1 MLETL
6 KNAWK
11 MADLRAKLLYTGMIL
26 LLFRIGAAIPVPFLK
41 PDILKTYISG
51 DNNWL
56 GYIDLLSGGAFSN
69 STLFALGISPYITA
83 SIVIQLLAVAIPAL
97 EQLAKEGEE
106 GRKIL
111 NKYTRYCTV
120 ALGLLQS
127 VAYYFLMR
135 NYGALTYTEG
145 PAMYFSAVVI
155 ITSFLAGSMLVMWMG
170 EQIDNKGIGNG
181 ISMILFAGIVSRIPH
196 MIMSLVTGVKNWA
209 ANLDMTNWTEQQ
221 INSTIVMNPGIV
233 ALLVVGML
241 LLIIFIVFITNSE
254 RKVPVQ
260 YAKRV
265 VGRKMY
271 GGQST
276 HIPIKVNLSGVL
288 PIIFAQSIAMIPATI
303 GMFVPSSQQEGSAWH
318 TFLSVFNSTSA
329 LYAVIYFLLI
339 IMFSYFYATIQFNPV
354 EVANNL
360 KKNGGF
366 IPGFRPGKPT
376 ADFIKKVL
384 NKVTLFGAIYL
395 GVVAILPL
403 LIGKIVNQ
411 SSLSIGGTSVIIVV
425 GVALETV
432 QALESQMLMRQYK
445 GFLE

>member
-170 EQIDNKGIGNG
+170 EQIDNKGVGNG
-181 ISMILFAGIVSRIPH
+181 ISMILFAGIVSRASSMVNTVITELYLAING
-196 MIMSLVTGVKNWA
+196 IMKYWFIVPFTLVLFLA
-209 ANLDMTNWTEQQ
+209 A
-221 INSTIVMNPGIV
+221 
-233 ALLVVGML
+233 
-241 LLIIFIVFITNSE
+241 IVFIVIMTNAE
-254 RKVPVQ
+254 RRIPVQ
-260 YAKRV
+260 YAQRV

-276 HIPIKVNLSGVL
+276 HIPIKVNMSGVL
-288 PIIFAQSIAMIPATI
+288 PVIFASSILSIPSTI
-303 GMFVPSSQQEGSAWH
+303 AGFMNVDPDGIMGKI
-318 TFLSVFNSTSA
+318 LSVIRYDHWV
-329 LYAVIYFLLI
+329 YAVLYFFLI
-339 IMFSYFYATIQFNPV
+339 MAFNYFYISIQYNPM
-354 EVANNL
+354 EIANNL
-360 KKNGGF
+360 RKNNGT
-366 IPGFRPGKPT
+366 IPGIRPGKPT
-376 ADFIKKVL
+376 AEFIARVVS
-384 NKVTLFGAIYL
+384 KVTVVGGIFLAII
-395 GVVAILPL
+395 AIGPIL
-403 LIGKIVNQ
+403 LSQLMGINI
-411 SSLSIGGTSVIIVV
+411 SLGGTSIIIVV
-425 GVALETV
+425 GVALDTV
-432 QALESQMLMRQYK
+432 RQLESQMMMRHYK

>member
-51 DNNWL
+51 GNNWL

-181 ISMILFAGIVSRIPH
+181 ISMILFAGIVSRASSMVNTVITELYLAING
-196 MIMSLVTGVKNWA
+196 IMKYWFIVPFTLVLFLA
-209 ANLDMTNWTEQQ
+209 A
-221 INSTIVMNPGIV
+221 
-233 ALLVVGML
+233 
-241 LLIIFIVFITNSE
+241 IVFIVIMTNAE
-254 RKVPVQ
+254 RRIPVQ
-260 YAKRV
+260 YAQRV

-276 HIPIKVNLSGVL
+276 HIPIKVNMSGVL
-288 PIIFAQSIAMIPATI
+288 PVIFASSILSIPSTI
-303 GMFVPSSQQEGSAWH
+303 AGFMNVDPDGIMGKI
-318 TFLSVFNSTSA
+318 LSVIRYDHWV
-329 LYAVIYFLLI
+329 YAVLYFFLI
-339 IMFSYFYATIQFNPV
+339 MAFNYFYISIQYNPM
-354 EVANNL
+354 EIANNL
-360 KKNGGF
+360 RKNNGT
-366 IPGFRPGKPT
+366 IPGIRPGKPT
-376 ADFIKKVL
+376 AEFIARVVS
-384 NKVTLFGAIYL
+384 KVTVVGGIFLAII
-395 GVVAILPL
+395 AIGPIL
-403 LIGKIVNQ
+403 LSQLMGINI
-411 SSLSIGGTSVIIVV
+411 SLGGTSIIIVV
-425 GVALETV
+425 GVALDTV
-432 QALESQMLMRQYK
+432 RQLESQMMMRHYK

>member
-1 MLETL
+1 
-6 KNAWK
+6 

-181 ISMILFAGIVSRIPH
+181 ISMILFAGIVSRASSMVNTVITELYLAING
-196 MIMSLVTGVKNWA
+196 IMKYWFIVPFTLVLFLA
-209 ANLDMTNWTEQQ
+209 A
-221 INSTIVMNPGIV
+221 
-233 ALLVVGML
+233 
-241 LLIIFIVFITNSE
+241 IVFIVIMTNAE
-254 RKVPVQ
+254 RRIPVQ
-260 YAKRV
+260 YAQRV

-276 HIPIKVNLSGVL
+276 HIPIKVNMSGVL
-288 PIIFAQSIAMIPATI
+288 PVIFASSILSIPSTI
-303 GMFVPSSQQEGSAWH
+303 AGFMNVDPDGIMGKI
-318 TFLSVFNSTSA
+318 LSVIRYDHWV
-329 LYAVIYFLLI
+329 YAVLYFFLI
-339 IMFSYFYATIQFNPV
+339 MAFNYFYISIQYNPM
-354 EVANNL
+354 EIANNL
-360 KKNGGF
+360 RKNNGT
-366 IPGFRPGKPT
+366 IPGIRPGKPT
-376 ADFIKKVL
+376 AEFIARVVS
-384 NKVTLFGAIYL
+384 KVTVVGGIFLAII
-395 GVVAILPL
+395 AIGPIL
-403 LIGKIVNQ
+403 LSQLMGINI
-411 SSLSIGGTSVIIVV
+411 SLGGTSIIIVV
-425 GVALETV
+425 GVALDTLR
-432 QALESQMLMRQYK
+432 QLESQMMMRHYK

>member
-6 KNAWK
+6 KKAWK

-181 ISMILFAGIVSRIPH
+181 ISMILFAGIVSRASSMVNTVITELYLAING
-196 MIMSLVTGVKNWA
+196 IMKYWFIVPFTLVLFLA
-209 ANLDMTNWTEQQ
+209 A
-221 INSTIVMNPGIV
+221 
-233 ALLVVGML
+233 
-241 LLIIFIVFITNSE
+241 IVFIVIMTNAE
-254 RKVPVQ
+254 RRIPVQ
-260 YAKRV
+260 YAQRV

-276 HIPIKVNLSGVL
+276 HIPIKVNMSGVL
-288 PIIFAQSIAMIPATI
+288 PVIFASSILSIPSTI
-303 GMFVPSSQQEGSAWH
+303 AGFMNVDPDGIMGKI
-318 TFLSVFNSTSA
+318 LSVIRYDHWV
-329 LYAVIYFLLI
+329 YAVLYFFLI
-339 IMFSYFYATIQFNPV
+339 MAFNYFYISIQYNPM
-354 EVANNL
+354 EIANNL
-360 KKNGGF
+360 RKNNGT
-366 IPGFRPGKPT
+366 IPGIRPGKPT
-376 ADFIKKVL
+376 AEFIARVVS
-384 NKVTLFGAIYL
+384 KVTVVGGIFLAII
-395 GVVAILPL
+395 AIGPIL
-403 LIGKIVNQ
+403 LSQLMGINI
-411 SSLSIGGTSVIIVV
+411 SLGGTSIIIVV
-425 GVALETV
+425 GVALDTV
-432 QALESQMLMRQYK
+432 RQLESQMMMRHYK

>member
-181 ISMILFAGIVSRIPH
+181 ISMILFAGIVSRASSMVNTVITELYLAING
-196 MIMSLVTGVKNWA
+196 IMKYWFIVPFTLVLFLA
-209 ANLDMTNWTEQQ
+209 A
-221 INSTIVMNPGIV
+221 
-233 ALLVVGML
+233 
-241 LLIIFIVFITNSE
+241 IVFIVIMTNAE
-254 RKVPVQ
+254 RRIPVQ
-260 YAKRV
+260 YAQRV

-276 HIPIKVNLSGVL
+276 HIPIKVNMSGVL
-288 PIIFAQSIAMIPATI
+288 PVIFASSILSIPSTI
-303 GMFVPSSQQEGSAWH
+303 AGFMNVDPDGIMGKI
-318 TFLSVFNSTSA
+318 LSVIRYDHWV
-329 LYAVIYFLLI
+329 YAVLYFFLI
-339 IMFSYFYATIQFNPV
+339 MAFNYFYISIQYNPM
-354 EVANNL
+354 EIANNL
-360 KKNGGF
+360 RKNNGT
-366 IPGFRPGKPT
+366 IPGIRPGKPT
-376 ADFIKKVL
+376 AEFIARVVS
-384 NKVTLFGAIYL
+384 KVTVVGGIFLAII
-395 GVVAILPL
+395 AIGPIL
-403 LIGKIVNQ
+403 LSQLMGINI
-411 SSLSIGGTSVIIVV
+411 SLGGTSIIIVV
-425 GVALETV
+425 GVALDTDR
-432 QALESQMLMRQYK
+432 QLESQMMMGHYK